1 MNVVEHVPANFPD
14 KILGKQERNLT
25 DPPVPFSEREYF
37 KTDNHHAC
45 ANVSAPI
52 IHEVAPAIEANSDIH
67 RLERIVTGPHV
78 STIPDDEA
86 SIPSSKPS
94 KKTSLFSGKGIVIS
108 AMLGLA
114 IGIAIGSDW
123 SWPHS
128 LTENWKSNNLRGVLE
143 TIFAD
148 ASKGQ
153 RAVQAA
159 PAAANVTTPDF
170 SEIQNQLNAIARGL
184 SSVQQNINELTAG
197 QEQMRKAQGQLAVLQ
212 AHLVNLQTV
221 ANAKQNKQSSPTPT
235 EGRKFYR
242 GDSRY
247 IFR

>member
-1 MNVVEHVPANFPD
+1 MLAPMFP
-14 KILGKQERNLT
+14 R
-25 DPPVPFSEREYF
+25 
-37 KTDNHHAC
+37 
-45 ANVSAPI
+45 PI
-52 IHEVAPAIEANSDIH
+52 IHEVAPAVEANSDIH

-78 STIPDDEA
+78 STIPGDEA

-94 KKTSLFSGKGIVIS
+94 KKKSLFGGKGIVIC
-108 AMLGLA
+108 AMLSLA
-114 IGIAIGSDW
+114 TGIAVGADW
-123 SWPHS
+123 SWTHS
-128 LTENWKSNNLRGVLE
+128 LTENLKSNNLRGVLE

-159 PAAANVTTPDF
+159 PAAANVTAPDF

-221 ANAKQNKQSSPTPT
+221 ANAKQNKQSAPAAT